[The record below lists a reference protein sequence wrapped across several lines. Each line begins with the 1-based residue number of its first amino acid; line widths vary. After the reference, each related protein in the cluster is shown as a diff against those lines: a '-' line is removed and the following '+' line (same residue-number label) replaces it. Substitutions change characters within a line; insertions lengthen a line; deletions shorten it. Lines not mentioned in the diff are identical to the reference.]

1 MQHVRHIS
9 SEQPLLD
16 WLLQI
21 LARRETLRMLLWKD
35 LKVQYG
41 NIALGLLWAISQPLA
56 YLLVIG
62 TLLRFSSTEPQINER
77 GHIAFLFAGIIL
89 WNFAT
94 SAVSA
99 TVNNVYANSSM
110 ISKVYF
116 PRFYLVLA
124 PVARSGLDFLLSF
137 LLLIVLVLISDVD
150 FHWISFWQIPMAFL
164 LISITV
170 LGLAAF
176 AAFAV
181 VRNRHIRHAIPMVM
195 YAGLFMFPV
204 FQTLQGIHYPILSA
218 AYSENPIAASMNLL
232 RGGMGMTDSAF
243 PSILGASVGALVILF
258 IGIWS
263 FRRMELQIADRI

>member
-1 MQHVRHIS
+1 MQHVRHITS
-9 SEQPLLD
+9 KQPLHD

-21 LARRETLRMLLWKD
+21 LARHETLRMLLWKD

-41 NIALGLLWAISQPLA
+41 NIPLGLFWAISQPLA
-56 YLLVIG
+56 YLLIIG
-62 TLLRFSSTEPQINER
+62 TLLRFGSSEPQTNER
-77 GHIAFLFAGIIL
+77 GQIEFLFAGIIV

-94 SAVSA
+94 NAVSA
-99 TVNNVYANSSM
+99 TVNNVYSNSSM

-150 FHWISFWQIPMAFL
+150 VHWKALWQIPMAFL

-181 VRNRHIRHAIPMVM
+181 VRNRHVRHAIPMLM
-195 YAGLFMFPV
+195 YAGLFIFPV
-204 FQTLQGIHYPILSA
+204 FQTLQDIPYLILNSA
-218 AYSENPIAASMNLL
+218 YAENPIALSMTLV
-232 RGGMGMTDSAF
+232 RGGMGITDTAF
-243 PSILGASVGALVILF
+243 PSIVVASVGALVILF

>member
-1 MQHVRHIS
+1 
-9 SEQPLLD
+9 
-16 WLLQI
+16 
-21 LARRETLRMLLWKD
+21 
-35 LKVQYG
+35 
-41 NIALGLLWAISQPLA
+41 
-56 YLLVIG
+56 
-62 TLLRFSSTEPQINER
+62 
-77 GHIAFLFAGIIL
+77 
-89 WNFAT
+89 
-94 SAVSA
+94 
-99 TVNNVYANSSM
+99 
-110 ISKVYF
+110 
-116 PRFYLVLA
+116 
-124 PVARSGLDFLLSF
+124 
-137 LLLIVLVLISDVD
+137 VLVLISDVD

-243 PSILGASVGALVILF
+243 PSILMASVGALVILF